1 MTIQTPAILIVDD
14 RKITVRAVRNALQ
27 EANYNDIRSAHD
39 AQQGLTMHAERPADV
54 VLADWMMPG
63 MDGLELTEAIRR
75 HDEPRKHYTAVILFT
90 AKEGTEPLVEA
101 FERGVDD
108 YLRKPVDNREL
119 AARVYAAS
127 RIAARHNTALQTMQ
141 VLQRDNQRLQELAIT
156 DPLTGLGNRRYLQA
170 HLEALLEE
178 TQSRGGA
185 ASCSLVDIDHFK
197 DINDRFGHPV
207 GDEALVGFAQRL
219 NGSVRPTD
227 VVTRIGG
234 EEFAIIMHHPD
245 PAKFTPLI
253 FERMRRT
260 ITQDPIKTS
269 KGDIPLTASIGVACY
284 TSDDGDITP
293 DELLKR
299 ADDNLYKA
307 KQHGR
312 NRVIC

>member
-1 MTIQTPAILIVDD
+1 MAIQTPGILIVDD
-14 RKITVRAVRNALQ
+14 REIAIHSVRSALQ
-27 EANYNDIRSAHD
+27 AAGYHDIRHAHD
-39 AQQGLTMHAERPADV
+39 AQQALAMHGDTPADV

-63 MDGLELTEAIRR
+63 MDGLQLTEAIRR
-75 HDEPRKHYTAVILFT
+75 HDEQRKHYTAVILFT

-108 YLRKPVDNREL
+108 YLRKPVDQREL

-127 RIAARHNTALQTMQ
+127 RIAARHNTALQAMQ
-141 VLQRDNQRLQELAIT
+141 VLQRDNQRLQELAIS
-156 DPLTGLGNRRYLQA
+156 DPLTGLGNRRYMQA
-170 HLEALLEE
+170 HLEALIEE
-178 TQSRGGA
+178 TKSRGGV

-197 DINDRFGHPV
+197 SINDRFGHPV
-207 GDEALVGFAQRL
+207 GDEVLVGFAQRL
-219 NGSVRPTD
+219 KWSVRPTD

-245 PAKFTPLI
+245 PVKFTPLI

-260 ITQDPIKTS
+260 ITQDPFKTS
-269 KGDIPLTASIGVACY
+269 QGDIPLTASIGVACY
-284 TSDDGDITP
+284 TNDDGDITP

-307 KQHGR
+307 KDLGR
-312 NRVIC
+312 NQVIC

>member
-1 MTIQTPAILIVDD
+1 MAIQTPNILIVDD
-14 RKITVRAVRNALQ
+14 REIAVHSIRKALQ
-27 EANYNDIRSAHD
+27 AEGYHNIRSAHD
-39 AQQGLTMHAERPADV
+39 AQQALAMHAENPAEV
-54 VLADWMMPG
+54 ILADWMMPG

-75 HDEPRKHYTAVILFT
+75 HDEPRKHYTAVVLFT

-108 YLRKPVDNREL
+108 YLRKPVEQREL

-141 VLQRDNQRLQELAIT
+141 VLQRDNQRLQELAIS
-156 DPLTGLGNRRYLQA
+156 DPLTGLGNRRYMQA
-170 HLEALLEE
+170 HLEALIAE
-178 TQSRGGA
+178 TKSRGGV

-197 DINDRFGHPV
+197 TINDRFGHPV
-207 GDEALVGFAQRL
+207 GDEVLIGFAQRL
-219 NGSVRPTD
+219 KWSVRPTD

-245 PAKFTPLI
+245 PEKFSPMI

-260 ITQDPIKTS
+260 ITQHPIKTS
-269 KGDIPLTASIGVACY
+269 TGDIPLTASIGVACY
-284 TSDDGDITP
+284 TNNDDDILP
-293 DELLKR
+293 EDLLKH
-299 ADDNLYKA
+299 ADENLYKA
-307 KQHGR
+307 KNQGR